1 MVDVR
6 KIIILLT
13 LCLSLN
19 ANGND
24 FNYVWSNLVRFEGSA
39 IDKNGDSYSKFG
51 ITKGTLNSYNK
62 KFKKNYKFN
71 SLTEQQAKTVAYKMV
86 YEPNLLA
93 FIVDDRIALA
103 ICDWTYNSNPTN
115 ATKQIQKML
124 GLKVDG
130 LFSMEDIKYINTL
143 SWEKFISK
151 YYPKRKAYYYSL
163 NNQKFI
169 RGWLVRL
176 EKVRNL

>member
-1 MVDVR
+1 MK

-19 ANGND
+19 ANGNSFD
-24 FNYVWSNLVRFEGSA
+24 YVWGNLVKLEGA
-39 IDKNGDSYSKFG
+39 KIDKSVDSYSKYG

-62 KFKKNYKFN
+62 QFKKSYKFY

-93 FIVDDRIALA
+93 FIVDNRVALA
-103 ICDWTYNSNPTN
+103 MVDWCYNSNPTN
-115 ATKQIQKML
+115 ATKQMQKML

-130 LFSMEDIKYINTL
+130 LFSMEDIKYINSL
-143 SWEKFISK
+143 LWEEFIFK
-151 YYPKRKAYYYSL
+151 YYPKRKTYFYSL
-163 NNQKFI
+163 NNMKFI
-169 RGWLVRL
+169 KGWIARL
-176 EKVRNL
+176 NKIKELEL